1 VLRPPSAAALER
13 LARAA
18 VATDRELDRALS
30 DVGVLPPLD
39 LTQIRQVLTRR
50 GTDLTM
56 GRNDDG
62 HAIIQVVWNARLAA
76 LVHHDGRVQMLG
88 IAAA

>member
-18 VATDRELDRALS
+18 AGSDRELDRALS

-39 LTQIRQVLTRR
+39 LTQIRQVVTRS
-50 GTDLTM
+50 GTELAM
-56 GRNDDG
+56 SRNDDG
-62 HAIIQVVWNARLAA
+62 HAIIQIVWNAQLAA

>member
-18 VATDRELDRALS
+18 AGSDRELDRALS

-39 LTQIRQVLTRR
+39 LTQIRQVVTRS
-50 GTDLTM
+50 GTELAM
-56 GRNDDG
+56 SRNDDG
-62 HAIIQVVWNARLAA
+62 HAIIQVAWNAQLAA

>member
-1 VLRPPSAAALER
+1 MLRPPSAAALER
-13 LARAA
+13 LAHAA
-18 VATDRELDRALS
+18 GATDRELDRALC

-39 LTQIRQVLTRR
+39 LSQIRRVLRRR
-50 GTDLTM
+50 GTRLAISS
-56 GRNDDG
+56 NDDG
-62 HAIIQVVWNARLAA
+62 HTIVQVVWNAQLAA